1 MITIPNRILNKI
13 YLLKRYRII
22 RKIEINYLVQTNSN
36 EWILFFMADF
46 ELIEIS
52 YYIYKMFLCFKF
64 YEYQESNDL

>member
-36 EWILFFMADF
+36 EWILFFIADLKNNRNIILYLQNTLVF
-46 ELIEIS
+46 QILWVS
-52 YYIYKMFLCFKF
+52 RV
-64 YEYQESNDL
+64 